1 MSAGGSAHPGTDTRP
16 VHAGIV
22 MRCMLKFMG
31 DGIAGCRG
39 SEDHDRDG

>member
-1 MSAGGSAHPGTDTRP
+1 MSAGGGAHPGTDARA

-31 DGIAGCRG
+31 DGIAGRRG
-39 SEDHDRDG
+39 